1 MNIFKQICRQGID
14 AEKNKQTNK
23 QTKTAVFSWVNGVE
37 TLFNTNPLI
46 SSKQTID
53 IDIKEN
59 DRL

>member
-1 MNIFKQICRQGID
+1 MNIFKQICRHRID
-14 AEKNKQTNK
+14 AEKKQTNK
-23 QTKTAVFSWVNGVE
+23 QKATVFSWVNGVE
-37 TLFNTNPLI
+37 RWFNTNPLI

>member
-1 MNIFKQICRQGID
+1 MNMFKQICRHRID
-14 AEKNKQTNK
+14 AEKTNK
-23 QTKTAVFSWVNGVE
+23 QTKKKTTVFSWVNGVE

-46 SSKQTID
+46 SSKRTID

>member
-1 MNIFKQICRQGID
+1 MLK
-14 AEKNKQTNK
+14 KQTNK
-23 QTKTAVFSWVNGVE
+23 QTNKKTTVFSWVNGVE
-37 TLFNTNPLI
+37 MLFNTNPLI